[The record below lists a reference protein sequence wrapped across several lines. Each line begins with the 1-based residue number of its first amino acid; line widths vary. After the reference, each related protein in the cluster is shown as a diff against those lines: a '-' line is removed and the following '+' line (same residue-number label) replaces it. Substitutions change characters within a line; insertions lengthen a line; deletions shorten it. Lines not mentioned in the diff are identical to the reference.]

1 MNILKK
7 NTLFF
12 TVVLVGC
19 LCFNVTPVVHGFI
32 PKGNSS
38 VPLSEYKTLMQ
49 KVHEPQWII
58 GYRYGAECTPE
69 ERQNGAAL
77 QEAMTLA
84 LRTWLEPLKKL
95 DTERPIVDKFVY
107 VLQPDFHFVQYGDTY
122 NRDNPDED
130 LKAWR
135 EVDLRVNFVCMTSA
149 SGRFVGGY
157 AGVGDRL
164 PPAIV
169 ILDGTKLT
177 PWMISV
183 ISHEFGHAF
192 GLSDTYRTD
201 RLPSEGGLDSTAGTQ
216 PASAMSGLYES
227 RKAHSITEDDARGI
241 IWVYNYLYK
250 GLTTKNCFFADY
262 VYVKIQGRL
271 GSCAPKY
278 PLIFETKYN
287 PPGFALQILKDDP
300 SIDINAQDA
309 SGMTA
314 LHYAVLYNKM
324 EVVKALLAHKDIKPL
339 LRNKDGDTP
348 YDIALATGHEEFL
361 KMLPAPP
368 RRKED
373 VNDDGVINILDLV
386 AVAAQFGQENA
397 GNADINGDGQVNIQ
411 DLVAVAAALGEG
423 AATPAAQTTAIHQ

>member
-1 MNILKK
+1 METQKLTIMNILKK
-7 NTLFF
+7 NNLFF

-32 PKGNSS
+32 TMSGGRQLDRLK
-38 VPLSEYKTLMQ
+38 LLMQ

-69 ERQNGAAL
+69 ERQNGEAL
-77 QEAMTLA
+77 EEAMTLA

-95 DTERPIVDKFVY
+95 ETERPIVDKFVY
-107 VLQPDFHFVQYGDTY
+107 VLQPDFYFVQDGDTY
-122 NRDNPDED
+122 NRDNLDED

-135 EVDLRVNFVCMTSA
+135 EVDLRVNFVCTLS
-149 SGRFVGGY
+149 GGY
-157 AGVGDRL
+157 AAIGDRL
-164 PPAIV
+164 PPAVV
-169 ILDGTKLT
+169 ILGGTELT
-177 PWMISV
+177 PLMTSTIT
-183 ISHEFGHAF
+183 HEFGHAI
-192 GLSDTYRTD
+192 GLFDTYRTD
-201 RLPSEGGLDSTAGTQ
+201 VLPSEGGLDSTAGTQ
-216 PASAMSGLYES
+216 PESVMSGLYDPM
-227 RKAHSITEDDARGI
+227 KADAITEDDTRGI
-241 IWVYNYLYK
+241 IWLYNYFYN
-250 GLTTKNCFFADY
+250 GLTTKDCFFADY
-262 VYVKIQGRL
+262 MYVEIKDWV
-271 GSCAPKY
+271 GSCAPRH

-287 PPGFALQILKDDP
+287 PPRFAVRILKDDP

-314 LHYAVLYNKM
+314 LHYAVKYNKM
-324 EVVKALLAHKDIKPL
+324 EVVKALLAHHDIKPL
-339 LRNKDGDTP
+339 LRNRDGDTP
-348 YDIALATGHEEFL
+348 YDIALAAGHEEFI

-411 DLVAVAAALGEG
+411 DLVAVAAAFGEG
-423 AATPAAQTTAIHQ
+423 